1 MPNQILDIINKR
13 GLHAR
18 AAAKLAAL
26 CASFPCKI
34 QLRKSG
40 TDNWVDGKS
49 IMSIM
54 LLAAGIGSQ
63 IEITTEGDKADAA
76 LSAIDALIT
85 NRFEEEE

>member
-76 LSAIDALIT
+76 LSAIGALIA